1 MEWGLWIAVK
11 IFAEAGTLSKNY
23 PQNRKSLNCV
33 CQVDVILHENGSRDL
48 ISDPKFAIIAG
59 FPDMQGICNLDLP

>member
-1 MEWGLWIAVK
+1 MEWRLWIAVK
-11 IFAEAGTLSKNY
+11 IFAEARTLSKIY

-33 CQVDVILHENGSRDL
+33 RQVDVILHENGRRNL
-48 ISDPKFAIIAG
+48 ILGSKFAIIVG